1 MIARIPQWFA
11 FCIRGFI
18 LLLLVASISIMSNSD
33 ALAQAQQQSALAQV
47 APSKLPP
54 VKQIALT
61 EKQIKGVL
69 AASKEINTIT
79 DNTPEYIDK
88 LSAETTAKL
97 DAVARRNGLAS
108 YDEYKTIGENVGLVF
123 GGFDT
128 VTRRYIGKEA
138 VIKMRAAR
146 IRADKKMSV
155 EDKKEALQDLKDY
168 LQLPLPLVKYKSNI
182 DLVVKYFDELAATM
196 PSGE

>member
-1 MIARIPQWFA
+1 
-11 FCIRGFI
+11 
-18 LLLLVASISIMSNSD
+18 
-33 ALAQAQQQSALAQV
+33 
-47 APSKLPP
+47 
-54 VKQIALT
+54 
-61 EKQIKGVL
+61 
-69 AASKEINTIT
+69 
-79 DNTPEYIDK
+79 

-128 VTRRYIGKEA
+128 VTRKYVGKEA
-138 VIKMRAAR
+138 LIRAR
-146 IRADKKMSV
+146 IARVHADRKMSA
-155 EDKKEALQDLKDY
+155 DNKKEAIQGLKDD
-168 LQLPLPLVKYKSNI
+168 LQLPLPLVKYKGNI